1 MYKERKQQEEVV
13 MSKASKRF
21 EQYDE
26 DKTIVSRAAK
36 RTYAVRALVNTMR
49 MSDEEAVNDAADM
62 EFRDYSYEASSYVE
76 AMGNLMGDLV
86 QNYAFNMCV
95 KYLQTYIEFYE
106 KLADMP
112 EEQIKEMVSSD
123 LKLSAKDM
131 KKLREKYKEM
141 WGEIPIPVEYSIKV
155 LAKILEDFKENDNL
169 IQWQEPEMIVIGNPH
184 LMQHMGI
191 KAETVGDY
199 AEDGIKDL
207 AKFVMNFATNP
218 NEEEE

>member
-1 MYKERKQQEEVV
+1 MCKKRKQQEEVV
-13 MSKASKRF
+13 MAKASKRF

-26 DKTIVSRAAK
+26 DKTINSRAAK

-49 MSDEEAVNDAADM
+49 MSDEKAVNDAADM

-76 AMGNLMGDLV
+76 AMGKLMGDLV

-106 KLADMP
+106 ELTDMS
-112 EEQIKEMVSSD
+112 EEQLRNMVGD
-123 LKLSAKDM
+123 AIPADEIPELK
-131 KKLREKYKEM
+131 KKYVDKWLEV
-141 WGEIPIPVEYSIKV
+141 PIPVDYSIKV
-155 LAKILEDFKENDNL
+155 LGRILEDFKQKDNL
-169 IQWQEPEMIVIGNPH
+169 VQWQEPEMIVMGNPH
-184 LMQHMGI
+184 LMQHMGV

-199 AEDGIKDL
+199 AEDGIQDL

>member
-13 MSKASKRF
+13 MGKASKRF

-106 KLADMP
+106 KLADMS
-112 EEQIKEMVSSD
+112 EEQIKEMVGNEIPAD
-123 LKLSAKDM
+123 EIQELK
-131 KKLREKYKEM
+131 KKYTEM
-141 WGEIPIPVEYSIKV
+141 WGEVPIPVDYSIKV
-155 LAKILEDFKENDNL
+155 LGKILEDFKDNDNL
-169 IQWQEPEMIVIGNPH
+169 IQWQEPEMIVMGNPH
-184 LMQHMGI
+184 LMQHMGV

>member
-1 MYKERKQQEEVV
+1 MYKERKQQEEV
-13 MSKASKRF
+13 MMGKASKRF
-21 EQYDE
+21 KQYDE
-26 DKTIVSRAAK
+26 DKTINSRAAK

>member
-1 MYKERKQQEEVV
+1 MYKERKQQEEV
-13 MSKASKRF
+13 MMGKASKRF
-21 EQYDE
+21 KQYDE
-26 DKTIVSRAAK
+26 GETIVSRAAK

-76 AMGNLMGDLV
+76 AMGKLMGDLV

-95 KYLQTYIEFYE
+95 KFLQTYIEFYE

-112 EEQIKEMVSSD
+112 EEQIKDMIASD
-123 LKLSAKDM
+123 EALSAKDIN
-131 KKLREKYKEM
+131 KLKEKYAEM
-141 WGEIPIPVEYSIKV
+141 WGEVPIPVDYSIKV

-169 IQWQEPEMIVIGNPH
+169 IQWQEPEMIVMGNPH

>member
-1 MYKERKQQEEVV
+1 MYKKRKQQEEVV
-13 MSKASKRF
+13 MAKASKRF

-49 MSDEEAVNDAADM
+49 MTDEEAVNDAADM

-95 KYLQTYIEFYE
+95 KYFQTYIEFYE
-106 KLADMP
+106 KLADMS
-112 EEQIKEMVSSD
+112 EEQIKEMVGNEIPAD
-123 LKLSAKDM
+123 EIKELKK
-131 KKLREKYKEM
+131 KYKEM
-141 WGEIPIPVEYSIKV
+141 WGEVPIPVDYSIKV
-155 LAKILEDFKENDNL
+155 LGKILEDFKENDNL
-169 IQWQEPEMIVIGNPH
+169 IQWQEPELIVMGNPH

-199 AEDGIKDL
+199 AEDGIEDL

-218 NEEEE
+218 DEEE

>member
-1 MYKERKQQEEVV
+1 MYKERKQQEEV
-13 MSKASKRF
+13 MMGKASKRF
-21 EQYDE
+21 KQYDE
-26 DKTIVSRAAK
+26 DKTINSRAAK

-106 KLADMP
+106 KLADMS
-112 EEQIKEMVSSD
+112 EEQIKEMVGNEIPAD
-123 LKLSAKDM
+123 EIQELK
-131 KKLREKYKEM
+131 KKYTEM
-141 WGEIPIPVEYSIKV
+141 WGEVPIPVDYSIKV
-155 LAKILEDFKENDNL
+155 LGKILEDFKDNDNL
-169 IQWQEPEMIVIGNPH
+169 IQWQEPEMIVMGNPH
-184 LMQHMGI
+184 LMQHMGV

>member
-1 MYKERKQQEEVV
+1 MYKKRKQQEEVV
-13 MSKASKRF
+13 MAKASKRF
-21 EQYDE
+21 KQYDE
-26 DKTIVSRAAK
+26 GETIVSRAAK

-106 KLADMP
+106 ELADMP
-112 EEQIKEMVSSD
+112 TEKLQQMVGDDIPAEELQE
-123 LKLSAKDM
+123 LK
-131 KKLREKYKEM
+131 KKYTKM
-141 WGEIPIPVEYSIKV
+141 WGEVPIPVDYSIKV
-155 LAKILEDFKENDNL
+155 LGKILEDFKENDNL

-184 LMQHMGI
+184 LMRHMGI

-207 AKFVMNFATNP
+207 AKFVMNFGTKP
-218 NEEEE
+218 NEEE

>member
-1 MYKERKQQEEVV
+1 MYKKRKQQEEVV
-13 MSKASKRF
+13 MAKASKRF

-26 DKTIVSRAAK
+26 DKTIKGRAAK
-36 RTYAVRALVNTMR
+36 RTYAVRALVNTLR

-106 KLADMP
+106 KLADMS
-112 EEQIKEMVSSD
+112 EEQIKEMVGNEIPAD
-123 LKLSAKDM
+123 EIKELK
-131 KKLREKYKEM
+131 KKYTEM
-141 WGEIPIPVEYSIKV
+141 WGEVPIPVDYSIKV
-155 LAKILEDFKENDNL
+155 LGKILEDFKENDNL
-169 IQWQEPEMIVIGNPH
+169 IQWQEPEMIVMGNPH
-184 LMQHMGI
+184 LIEHMGV

-207 AKFVMNFATNP
+207 AKFVMNFGTKP
-218 NEEEE
+218 NEEE

>member
-1 MYKERKQQEEVV
+1 MG
-13 MSKASKRF
+13 KASKRF
-21 EQYDE
+21 KQYDE
-26 DKTIVSRAAK
+26 DKTINSRAAK

>member
-1 MYKERKQQEEVV
+1 MYKKRKQQEEVV
-13 MSKASKRF
+13 MTKASKRF

-36 RTYAVRALVNTMR
+36 RTYAVRALVNTLR
-49 MSDEEAVNDAADM
+49 MTDEEAVNDAADM

-95 KYLQTYIEFYE
+95 KYFQTYIEFYE
-106 KLADMP
+106 KLADMS
-112 EEQIKEMVSSD
+112 EERIKEMVGNEIPAD
-123 LKLSAKDM
+123 EIKELKK
-131 KKLREKYKEM
+131 KYKEM
-141 WGEIPIPVEYSIKV
+141 WGEVPIPVDYSIKV
-155 LAKILEDFKENDNL
+155 LGKILEDFKENDNL
-169 IQWQEPEMIVIGNPH
+169 IQWQEPELIVMGNPH

-199 AEDGIKDL
+199 AEDGIEDL

-218 NEEEE
+218 DEEE

>member
-1 MYKERKQQEEVV
+1 MYKERKQQEEV
-13 MSKASKRF
+13 MMGKASKRF
-21 EQYDE
+21 KQYDE
-26 DKTIVSRAAK
+26 GETIVSRAAK

-76 AMGNLMGDLV
+76 AMGKLMGDLV

-106 KLADMP
+106 TLTEMSDEQLKELVGNEIPADEIP
-112 EEQIKEMVSSD
+112 E
-123 LKLSAKDM
+123 LR
-131 KKLREKYKEM
+131 KKYVDRWQEV
-141 WGEIPIPVEYSIKV
+141 PIPVDYSIKV
-155 LAKILEDFKENDNL
+155 LHRILEDFKENDNL
-169 IQWQEPEMIVIGNPH
+169 IQWQEPEMIVMGNPH